1 MDPVTIAQSGID
13 PVTGSPLSAEVRK
26 ALFKRTITP
35 SSVFGRGGAL
45 VKRTDDSSSLVVAQ
59 TQQISTLQEQI
70 NSLRSEVIFLN
81 TGLVNIGNL
90 IQQDSVLEQ
99 QRLKGEQENER
110 KLAERQV
117 RIGKESELERKI
129 TAALAA
135 PIIALERK
143 VSGVFGNIGNALTTL
158 FLGWLTNQGIETLKA
173 AEQGNKEKLQQ
184 IKDNVLKNIAY
195 AIGAIAAIN
204 VGFGLVVRSVLG
216 IAGRISGIAIRLALA
231 PFRFAGSQLAKAPLV
246 GRLFGAG
253 ARKPPTTP
261 KPRVPVTGGNWTNKL
276 GNFFRGI
283 GSSTRGATGAAS
295 AGKGLGAFG
304 RFVPGLNVALGG
316 AATAYDISQKDYAA
330 ASLSATSMI
339 PGPIGWIG
347 AGLRLGYGYL
357 KGEGGETQVQAQVKT
372 EPKAAPP
379 ATVEASPQST
389 MMPNA
394 SELSL
399 TPPQESASQSKGE
412 VRNSITNANVS
423 SSQASSTPSLISSTQ
438 LQGLPTPSPNVG
450 ALPEPEPNVIMMP
463 SGGNNPQQSLIS
475 SASSGTDV
483 PLISSSNPD
492 NFYVLYSQLNYN
504 VVM

>member
-117 RIGKESELERKI
+117 RIGKESELEKKI
-129 TAALAA
+129 TAALSA

-231 PFRFAGSQLAKAPLV
+231 PFRFAGSQLAKVPLV

-261 KPRVPVTGGNWTNKL
+261 KPRVPVTGGNWTTKL

-330 ASLSATSMI
+330 ASLSATSML

-357 KGEGGETQVQAQVKT
+357 KGEDGETQAQAQSNPTSPPPTV
-372 EPKAAPP
+372 AA
-379 ATVEASPQST
+379 TPQSP

-399 TPPQESASQSKGE
+399 TPQQESMSQFESESGK
-412 VRNSITNANVS
+412 NIANVNATP
-423 SSQASSTPSLISSTQ
+423 SQVSSTPSLISSTQ